1 MRTLIPRP
9 GFLGAALAL
18 GLSLAV
24 AQRAHADA
32 PVVDPPPSV
41 KMTCERIA
49 QPGRVRCEVEAR
61 VAAGTVIRWGD
72 VEIVTVP
79 AFVTPLRGR
88 IGPREATTREDDAWK
103 WALAL
108 AARERGA
115 GDVQARVRLVTCVAA
130 KCASR
135 QIAVTGRV
143 QVGD

>member
-1 MRTLIPRP
+1 MRTLISRP
-9 GFLGAALAL
+9 GIVGAALAL
-18 GLSLAV
+18 AI
-24 AQRAHADA
+24 ATRAHADTPPDA
-32 PVVDPPPSV
+32 PPAV

-72 VEIVTVP
+72 VEIVGVP

-108 AARERGA
+108 AAKERGT
-115 GDVQARVRLVTCVAA
+115 GDVQARVRLVTCAA
-130 KCASR
+130 GKCAPR
-135 QIAVTGRV
+135 QVAVTARV